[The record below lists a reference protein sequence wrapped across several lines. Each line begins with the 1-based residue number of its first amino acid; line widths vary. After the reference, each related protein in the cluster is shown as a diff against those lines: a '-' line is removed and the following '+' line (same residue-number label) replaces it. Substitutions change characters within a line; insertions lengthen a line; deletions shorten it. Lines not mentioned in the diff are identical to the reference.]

1 MPGSPRI
8 VLVASGSS
16 PDRALALAGLLAS
29 EAAATGWSD
38 RLDLRVG
45 GIDAGAG
52 HASDAGRDAMREM
65 GIDVA
70 DVHCPDLERRGEL
83 LEGAA
88 VVVCDR
94 GDVADVLVDWD
105 EAGEATFVC
114 VDEILGVADDDES
127 REDVAIA
134 EEVRAYQGVI
144 DEVLRRVVA
153 DAASA

>member
-1 MPGSPRI
+1 MPASPKI
-8 VLVASGSS
+8 VLVTSGSS

-38 RLDLRVG
+38 RLELRVG

-52 HASDAGRDAMREM
+52 HASDAGREALREA
-65 GIDVA
+65 GIEIA
-70 DVHCPDLERRGEL
+70 DIHCPDLERRPEL

-94 GDVADVLVDWD
+94 GDVADALVDWD
-105 EAGEATFVC
+105 EAGEAAFVC
-114 VDEILGVADDDES
+114 VDEILGDTGEES